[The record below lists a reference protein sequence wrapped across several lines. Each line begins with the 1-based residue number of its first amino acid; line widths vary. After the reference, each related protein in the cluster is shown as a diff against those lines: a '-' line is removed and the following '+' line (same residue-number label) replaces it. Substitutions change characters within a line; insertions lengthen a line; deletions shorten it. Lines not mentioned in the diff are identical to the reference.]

1 MAKLNRCLTNMP
13 YHKVLWFDV
22 AVHDV
27 VPVQVL
33 EGRHQVV
40 QHAASVPLCVLSG
53 RCDGFK

>member
-1 MAKLNRCLTNMP
+1 MP